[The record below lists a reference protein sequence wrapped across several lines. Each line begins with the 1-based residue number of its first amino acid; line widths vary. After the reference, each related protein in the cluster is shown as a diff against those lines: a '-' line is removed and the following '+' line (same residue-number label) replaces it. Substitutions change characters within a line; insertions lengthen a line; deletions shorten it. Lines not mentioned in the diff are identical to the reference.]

1 MGDTVTTMDVDPRER
16 LHRLVDHLPEAE
28 VHAAARYLEYL
39 SECGDPLVRVAT
51 AAPEED
57 EELSERGHRLLDQGR
72 EDLAAG
78 RTYTLD
84 EVKRE
89 LDL

>member
-1 MGDTVTTMDVDPRER
+1 MESDPRDR

-28 VHAAARYLEYL
+28 VQAAARYLEYL
-39 SECGDPLVRVAT
+39 SACGDPLVRIAM

-57 EELSERGHRLLDQGR
+57 EELSEKGRRLVAEGR

-78 RTYTLD
+78 RTHTLD

-89 LDL
+89 LGL

>member
-1 MGDTVTTMDVDPRER
+1 MEADPRDR

-28 VHAAARYLEYL
+28 VQAAARYLEYL
-39 SECGDPLVRVAT
+39 SACGDPLVRIAM

-57 EELSERGHRLLDQGR
+57 EELSERGRRLVAEGR
-72 EDLAAG
+72 KDLAAG
-78 RTYTLD
+78 RTHTLD

-89 LDL
+89 LGL

>member
-1 MGDTVTTMDVDPRER
+1 MEADSRDR

-39 SECGDPLVRVAT
+39 SKCGDPLVRVAMT
-51 AAPEED
+51 APEED
-57 EELSERGHRLLDQGR
+57 EELSERGHRLLDDGR

-78 RTYTLD
+78 RTYTLG

-89 LDL
+89 LGL

>member
-1 MGDTVTTMDVDPRER
+1 MEADPRDR

-28 VHAAARYLEYL
+28 VQAAARYLEYL
-39 SECGDPLVRVAT
+39 SACGDPLVRVAM

-57 EELSERGHRLLDQGR
+57 EELSERGRRLVAEGR

-78 RTYTLD
+78 QTHTLD

-89 LDL
+89 LGL